1 MRSNIILGSVDLIIS
16 KRIRWLV
23 NLVGIIC
30 LLNPDLSNYQKNN
43 NNNSKPVLIKLLNW
57 DLGSQASSKE
67 GLGIERI
74 EAWNRAA
81 LLAQTRTYVPPASL
95 HWWWPIHLAKQNLYM
110 SSKAEINLL
119 GMKHNIWWLFL
130 GLTK

>member
-1 MRSNIILGSVDLIIS
+1 
-16 KRIRWLV
+16 LV

-81 LLAQTRTYVPPASL
+81 LLAKTRTYVPPASL
-95 HWWWPIHLAKQNLYM
+95 H
-110 SSKAEINLL
+110 
-119 GMKHNIWWLFL
+119 
-130 GLTK
+130 